1 MSLPALRPR
10 ALIAAGPERQTVYAT
25 LFAHQSL
32 AGWEILPAQSF
43 AQARFLLQHQPC
55 DIVLV
60 SGDLAQREGSQGL
73 ALLTGQRQAPLIF
86 LGDDRAGDYAHAYD
100 AGAATCLPRSLI
112 LAHPPL
118 LQRAMRQAMQTQ
130 KAIDGHAQTLER
142 LADSRRYVDR
152 LAQMIWRM
160 TPRHDDLW
168 YPQRHVLERLD
179 EETARCRRHRVPLS
193 VAVGELQTA
202 EGGDAMIPEW
212 AAEAIVR
219 GKRRSDVVG
228 QYGPGGF
235 LMLMMHTPKPGGVT
249 CCRRL
254 QEALEHPAEVGAP
267 HALRSYFGIATATT
281 DESAPQT
288 LLRIAERNLEMA
300 RGLDRPCVVAN

>member
-1 MSLPALRPR
+1 MTLPALRPR
-10 ALIAAGPERQTVYAT
+10 ALIAAGPERQTVYAA
-25 LFAHQSL
+25 LFVHQSL
-32 AGWEILPAQSF
+32 AGWDTLPAQSF
-43 AQARFLLQHQPC
+43 GQARFLLQHQPC

-60 SGDLAQREGSQGL
+60 SGDLAQREGSHGL

-86 LGDDRAGDYAHAYD
+86 LGDDGAADYAHAYD

-118 LQRAMRQAMQTQ
+118 LQRAMRQALQTQ
-130 KAIDGHAQTLER
+130 KAIDRHAQTLER
-142 LADSRRYVDR
+142 LADSRRHVDR
-152 LAQMIWRM
+152 LTQIIWRM

-168 YPQRHVLERLD
+168 YPQRHMLERLD
-179 EETARCRRHRVPLS
+179 EEAARSRRHRVPLS
-193 VAVGELQTA
+193 VAVGELHST
-202 EGGDAMIPEW
+202 EGGGAMLPDW

-254 QEALEHPAEVGAP
+254 QEALEHPAETGAP
-267 HALRSYFGIATATT
+267 RAMRSYFGIATATA
-281 DESAPQT
+281 DESAPQM
-288 LLRIAERNLEMA
+288 LLRIAEENLEAA
-300 RGLDRPCVVAN
+300 RSLSESCVVAD